1 MKALTRQN
9 ISQASTATYNTPR
22 GLNTARE
29 DEKEPWPVCK
39 PQVYSELTFDDHV
52 CQMIITYNL
61 CSSVIINAAELM
73 LIKYD
78 FKISNRY
85 KLIRYEDDDATAKL
99 KIGQNHF
106 VEITLPGVAA
116 MLSFILFILLCSR

>member
-1 MKALTRQN
+1 
-9 ISQASTATYNTPR
+9 
-22 GLNTARE
+22 
-29 DEKEPWPVCK
+29 
-39 PQVYSELTFDDHV
+39 
-52 CQMIITYNL
+52 MIIDNVVKYAQTVHF
-61 CSSVIINAAELM
+61 SVIINAAELM

-116 MLSFILFILLCSR
+116 MLSFILFVLLCSRYDNKLNKNVG